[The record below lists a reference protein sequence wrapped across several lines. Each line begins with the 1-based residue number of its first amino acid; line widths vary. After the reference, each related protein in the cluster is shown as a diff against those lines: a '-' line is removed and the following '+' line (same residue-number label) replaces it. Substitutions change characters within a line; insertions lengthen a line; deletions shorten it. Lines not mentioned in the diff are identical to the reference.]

1 MARPTK
7 TKPKIDAVVLRSLPP
22 LPPPGALDTLD
33 DVQREWQRLHR
44 GRARGQVGDEEF
56 RSLAY
61 SLQVGG
67 ALTRMREEIQVAT
80 AIVRQLEQLK
90 SGGTVTYLPGSEPA
104 ATESFDAELLPV
116 DSTEPQP

>member
-1 MARPTK
+1 MARPAK
-7 TKPKIDAVVLRSLPP
+7 RQPKLDAVFLKKIPP
-22 LPPPGALDTLD
+22 LPPPGSLDTLE

-44 GRARGQVGDEEF
+44 GRARGQMGDDEF

-67 ALTRMREEIQVAT
+67 ALTRMREEIAAAT

-90 SGGTVTYLPGSEPA
+90 PGGSITYQPEDAIDAAPVADFLPA
-104 ATESFDAELLPV
+104 ADPEGQS
-116 DSTEPQP
+116 